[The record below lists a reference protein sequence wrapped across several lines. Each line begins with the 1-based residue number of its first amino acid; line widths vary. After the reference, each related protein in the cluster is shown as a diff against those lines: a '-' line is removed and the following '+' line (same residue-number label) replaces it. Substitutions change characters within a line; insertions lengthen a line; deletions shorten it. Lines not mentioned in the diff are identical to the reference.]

1 MELMEVY
8 HEAMAAWIIAR
19 VTSGKSEPAA
29 LALPPLRLLRFG
41 QVYSVQER

>member
-19 VTSGKSEPAA
+19 VTSGKCEGVE
-29 LALPPLRLLRFG
+29 LPGFDTN
-41 QVYSVQER
+41 